1 MNESVTE
8 KFIMR
13 FTGRPSEAFVGGVN
27 DTFDYIET
35 NMLRVGM
42 IGLLPILRDRR
53 ERCVDNLN
61 GKQGNQDYYLGCLA
75 VLDHCLKEH

>member
-1 MNESVTE
+1 MTFRMTAE
-8 KFIMR
+8 FIKR
-13 FTGRPSEAFVGGVN
+13 FQDKPNKVFVSGVR

-53 ERCVDNLN
+53 ERCIDNLN
-61 GKQGNQDYYLGCLA
+61 GKQGNQDYHLGCLA
-75 VLDHCLKEH
+75 VLDFCLKEH

>member
-8 KFIMR
+8 KFLMR
-13 FTGRPSEAFVGGVN
+13 FKDKPSPHFITGVQE
-27 DTFDYIET
+27 TFDYIET

>member
-1 MNESVTE
+1 MNFRMTAE
-8 KFIMR
+8 FIKR
-13 FTGRPSEAFVGGVN
+13 FQDKPSEAFVSGVR

-42 IGLLPILRDRR
+42 AGLLPILRDRR
-53 ERCVDNLN
+53 ERCIDNLN
-61 GKQGNQDYYLGCLA
+61 GKQGNQDYHLGCLA

>member
-1 MNESVTE
+1 MNFRMTAE
-8 KFIMR
+8 FIKR
-13 FTGRPSEAFVGGVN
+13 FKDKPSEAFVSGVS

-42 IGLLPILRDRR
+42 IGLVPILRDRR
-53 ERCVDNLN
+53 ERCIDNLN
-61 GKQGNQDYYLGCLA
+61 GKQGNQDYHLGCLA